1 MMLRHALLLLFPAT
15 LLAQSDV
22 PLGEQV
28 ALYAE
33 ARMGKQVG
41 RGECWDLAKEAL
53 NAAQARWDGS
63 KGFGDPVQPEA
74 VQRGD
79 IVQLEKVVIERR
91 DADSMVR
98 ETMGPHTAIVLE
110 VPAPG
115 HFLIAHQNFGSAG
128 RKVSRHELRL
138 ADKKR
143 GTITFFR
150 PVK

>member
-1 MMLRHALLLLFPAT
+1 MLRQALFLFCPAT
-15 LLAQSDV
+15 LMAQSGP

-28 ALYAE
+28 AHYAE

-41 RGECWDLAKEAL
+41 RGECWDLAMEAL
-53 NAAQARWDGS
+53 NAAEARWDGS
-63 KGFGDPVQPEA
+63 LGFGGPVLPDA
-74 VQRGD
+74 AQRGD
-79 IVQLEKVVIERR
+79 IVQMERVVMERR
-91 DADSMVR
+91 DAHGMVR

-110 VPAPG
+110 VLAPG
-115 HFLIAHQNFGSAG
+115 HYLLAHQNFGSAG